1 MLHRIRSFFSKL
13 HHNQDGK
20 LSVEMIL
27 LIALIALPIIL
38 LLVLFRDKIITYFKG
53 QSSQLQDPGPPNLP

>member
-1 MLHRIRSFFSKL
+1 MFHRIRSFFRKL

-38 LLVLFRDKIITYFKG
+38 LLVLFRDKIISYFKG
-53 QSSQLQDPGPPNLP
+53 QSSQLQDPGSQNLP